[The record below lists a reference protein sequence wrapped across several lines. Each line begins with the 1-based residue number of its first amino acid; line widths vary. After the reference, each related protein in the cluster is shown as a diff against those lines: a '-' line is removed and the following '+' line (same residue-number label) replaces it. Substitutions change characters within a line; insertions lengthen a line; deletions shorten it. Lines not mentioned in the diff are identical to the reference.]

1 MAQPVTDEKEG
12 RRSVLGRAFDILE
25 CFADEDQEQTI
36 SSLCAKTELP
46 PATVHRMLVNLAEW
60 GAVERSGRGR
70 YRLGVRLWRLG
81 WGVPTVRT
89 LKDIARPCLVDLHV
103 ATGSVAVLAS
113 RDGDQVVLADIVA
126 GNKAARRQRM
136 PRHMPV
142 VGSAPGSVYLANMS
156 REEASDL
163 LGQDDPRRSS
173 FEFWQQLGEIRS
185 SGVSVVRA
193 AEPRG
198 LTWVSAPAFDGARRV
213 RSTVSVAVPGAQQ
226 NVIGLARV
234 VGETARAVSR
244 GLARAV
250 PAAS

>member
-1 MAQPVTDEKEG
+1 MTAPITDAKEG

-25 CFADEDQEQTI
+25 CFADGDQEQTI

-46 PATVHRMLVNLAEW
+46 PATVHRMLVNLTEW

-70 YRLGVRLWRLG
+70 YRLGMRLWRLG
-81 WGVPTVRT
+81 WGVPMVRD

-113 RDGDQVVLADIVA
+113 RDGDQVVLADIIA
-126 GNKAARRQRM
+126 GNKAVRRQRL

-156 REEASDL
+156 RDEAAGL
-163 LGQDDPRRSS
+163 LGEDDPRQTS
-173 FEFWQQLGEIRS
+173 FEFWQRLGEIRS

-193 AEPRG
+193 AGPRD
-198 LTWVSAPAFDGARRV
+198 LTWVSAPAFDGARHV
-213 RSTVSVAVPGAQQ
+213 RSTVSVAVPGAPD

-234 VGETARAVSR
+234 VADSARAISR
-244 GLARAV
+244 GLTHSVA
-250 PAAS
+250 AAS